1 MPVNRSMGPVEWSL
15 LALLS
20 ILWGG
25 AFFFVAVAVETLPPL
40 TIVTLRI
47 GIAAVVLYLIMW
59 MTGIEIPAE
68 RRLWIAFAGM
78 GLLNNV
84 VPFCLIAWGQIY
96 IASGL
101 ASILNATTPFFT
113 AIVAH
118 FLTRD
123 EKLTAARL
131 AGIAVAFA
139 GVVAIVGP
147 ETLEG
152 VDADALA
159 QLAVLGAALSFAL
172 AAVFG
177 RRFRDMGAAPLVTA
191 TGQLT
196 VSTAMLV
203 PLFLAVDRPW
213 SLPAPG
219 WEAGAAVAGLALLS
233 TALAYIIYFRI
244 LATAG
249 ATNLLL
255 ATLLIPATAVLLG
268 VAVLDERLDLQH
280 FAGMALLACGLAVID
295 GRLRLR
301 RVTGRRHG
309 DPT

>member
-1 MPVNRSMGPVEWSL
+1 MPVNRSMGLIEWSL

-20 ILWGG
+20 VLWGG
-25 AFFFVAVAVETLPPL
+25 AFFFVAVAIETLPPL

-47 GIAAVVLYLIMW
+47 GIAAVVLNLIMRI
-59 MTGIEIPAE
+59 TGIEMPAE

-101 ASILNATTPFFT
+101 ASILNATTPFCT
-113 AIVAH
+113 VIVAH

-131 AGIAVAFA
+131 SGIVIAFA

-152 VDADALA
+152 VDADTLA
-159 QLAVLGAALSFAL
+159 QLAVLGAAVSFAF

-177 RRFRDMGAAPLVTA
+177 RRFRDMGAGPLVTA

-219 WEAGAAVAGLALLS
+219 WESGAAVAGLALLS
-233 TALAYIIYFRI
+233 TALAYILYFRI

-268 VAVLDERLDLQH
+268 VAVLDERLDVQH

-295 GRLRLR
+295 GRVRLR
-301 RVTGRRHG
+301 RLTGRRHSG
-309 DPT
+309 PV

>member
-1 MPVNRSMGPVEWSL
+1 MIVNRSMGPVEWSL

-96 IASGL
+96 VASGL

-159 QLAVLGAALSFAL
+159 QLAVLGAALSFAF

-196 VSTAMLV
+196 VSTAILV

-295 GRLRLR
+295 GRVRLR
-301 RVTGRRHG
+301 RLTGRRHG

>member
-1 MPVNRSMGPVEWSL
+1 MSVNRSMGPVEWSL
-15 LALLS
+15 LAMLS
-20 ILWGG
+20 VLWGC
-25 AFFFVAVAVETLPPL
+25 AFFFIAVAVEALPPL

-47 GIAAVVLYLIMW
+47 GLAAVALGLVMRI
-59 MTGIEIPAE
+59 TGIEMPTD

-101 ASILNATTPFFT
+101 ASILNATTPFCT
-113 AIVAH
+113 VIVAH

-131 AGIAVAFA
+131 AGVAVAFA
-139 GVVAIVGP
+139 GVVIIVGL
-147 ETLEG
+147 EALEG
-152 VDADALA
+152 VGADTLA
-159 QLAVLGAALSFAL
+159 QLAVLGAAVSFAF

-177 RRFRDMGAAPLVTA
+177 RRFRDMGAGPLVTA

-213 SLPAPG
+213 ALPAPG
-219 WEAGAAVAGLALLS
+219 WEAAAAVAGLALLS
-233 TALAYIIYFRI
+233 TALAYILYFRI

-268 VAVLDERLDLQH
+268 VVVLDERPDLQH

-295 GRLRLR
+295 GRVRLR
-301 RVTGRRHG
+301 RLIGGRRNAS
-309 DPT
+309 

>member
-1 MPVNRSMGPVEWSL
+1 MPVNRSMGLIEWSL

-20 ILWGG
+20 VLWGG
-25 AFFFVAVAVETLPPL
+25 AFFFVAVAIETLPPL

-47 GIAAVVLYLIMW
+47 GIAAVVLNLIMRI
-59 MTGIEIPAE
+59 TGIEMPAE

-101 ASILNATTPFFT
+101 ASILNATTPFCT
-113 AIVAH
+113 VIVAH

-131 AGIAVAFA
+131 SGIAIAFA

-152 VDADALA
+152 VDADTLA
-159 QLAVLGAALSFAL
+159 QLAVLGAAVSFAF

-177 RRFRDMGAAPLVTA
+177 RRFRDMGAGPLVTA
-191 TGQLT
+191 TGQLDRLDCDACSS
-196 VSTAMLV
+196 VSRSGSAVVAAGSGLGIGGRRCGPCPALDCAGLH
-203 PLFLAVDRPW
+203 PLFSHPGHGRRDEPASGDPPDPGYCRSSGSRRP
-213 SLPAPG
+213 STKG
-219 WEAGAAVAGLALLS
+219 WTSS
-233 TALAYIIYFRI
+233 T
-244 LATAG
+244 
-249 ATNLLL
+249 LL
-255 ATLLIPATAVLLG
+255 AWRCWPAAW
-268 VAVLDERLDLQH
+268 
-280 FAGMALLACGLAVID
+280 
-295 GRLRLR
+295 
-301 RVTGRRHG
+301 
-309 DPT
+309 P

>member
-1 MPVNRSMGPVEWSL
+1 MTVNRSMGPVEWSL

-96 IASGL
+96 VASGL

-159 QLAVLGAALSFAL
+159 QLAVLGAALSFAF

-196 VSTAMLV
+196 VSTAILV

-295 GRLRLR
+295 GRVRLR
-301 RVTGRRHG
+301 RLTGRRHG

>member
-78 GLLNNV
+78 GLINNV

-96 IASGL
+96 VASGL

-159 QLAVLGAALSFAL
+159 QLAVLGAALSFAF

-295 GRLRLR
+295 GRVRLR